1 MLRLAAGEDPL
12 EIKPEVGD
20 LADRV
25 SMVKSRLKKGTF
37 ASESD
42 REEVPMR
49 YVDYVKRIVSRL
61 QATLALA
68 GAEDTQLTLPAIPS
82 VREPVADLLKLV
94 DGQLLLQLS
103 DAASR
108 RAGGEGASPLSA
120 EQGGLQPYELLVARE
135 AGLVLDRNEY
145 QYSRRV

>member
-1 MLRLAAGEDPL
+1 MLRLAADEDPL
-12 EIKPEVGD
+12 EVKPEGGA

-25 SMVKSRLKKGTF
+25 WMVRSRLEKGTF
-37 ASESD
+37 ASQSD
-42 REEVPMR
+42 YEMVPEL
-49 YVDYVKRIVSRL
+49 YVGYVKRIASRL

-68 GAEDTQLTLPAIPS
+68 SAEDTQLALPAIPC

-108 RAGGEGASPLSA
+108 RAGREGASLLSA

>member
-1 MLRLAAGEDPL
+1 MLRLAADKGPL
-12 EIKPEVGD
+12 EIKPEAGN

-25 SMVKSRLKKGTF
+25 SMVKLRLEKGSFT
-37 ASESD
+37 SESD
-42 REEVPMR
+42 HKMVPKL
-49 YVDYVKRIVSRL
+49 YVDYVKRIASQL

-68 GAEDTQLTLPAIPS
+68 SAEDTQLALPAIPC

-103 DAASR
+103 NAAIR
-108 RAGGEGASPLSA
+108 RDGGEGASSLSA
-120 EQGGLQPYELLVARE
+120 KQGGLQPYELLVARE
-135 AGLVLDRNEY
+135 AGLFLDRNEY